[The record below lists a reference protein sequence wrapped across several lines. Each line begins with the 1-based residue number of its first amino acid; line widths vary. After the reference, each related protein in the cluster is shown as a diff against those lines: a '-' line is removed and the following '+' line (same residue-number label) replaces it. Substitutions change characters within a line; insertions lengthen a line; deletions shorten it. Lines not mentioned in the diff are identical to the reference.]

1 MILMNQ
7 TNELLTLIIIDEL
20 HLQTENKYQEETIKI
35 DITRKCNEV
44 VAETTAESTLDNRCI
59 S

>member
-1 MILMNQ
+1 MNQ